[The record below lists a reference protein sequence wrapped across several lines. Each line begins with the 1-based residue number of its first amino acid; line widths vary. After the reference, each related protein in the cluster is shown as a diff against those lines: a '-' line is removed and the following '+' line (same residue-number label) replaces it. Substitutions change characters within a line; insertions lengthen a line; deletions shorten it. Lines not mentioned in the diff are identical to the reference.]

1 MVRNYNSLRK
11 LCGREISDRWSCHSM
26 IIAIMTLLSV
36 NTVILE
42 QKKEDKITPG
52 THWVRDYIQWT
63 NENSTLLRCPY
74 VDKFPLSEDI
84 FVRIC
89 VNEKQ
94 SNLTIDIRRLNG
106 YEAAFEGI
114 QWNLNQWLYL
124 KTYRFFS

>member
-1 MVRNYNSLRK
+1 
-11 LCGREISDRWSCHSM
+11 
-26 IIAIMTLLSV
+26 MTLLSV

-52 THWVRDYIQWT
+52 THGVRDYIQWT

-114 QWNLNQWLYL
+114 Q
-124 KTYRFFS
+124 